1 MSEPE
6 HEPYVEEDSTENVG
20 SLLERYD
27 RELESF
33 GKLPDDPTDFLL
45 RGPGVPV
52 ENVYDLEQESLEM
65 AAKEARELLARDL
78 RAHLRMVGLSDH
90 DSINANNLLEIEDE
104 IIEQLDPIN
113 AECLFFEVARQVHAR
128 LWEYEPVTW
137 RRLIDHVRVY
147 PKAAESIEGISL
159 ENGSDVGPKIG
170 FFNPR
175 GEVETIDFRQGYY
188 DLGHLKDKQRLDD
201 QAMLFQLGIDPAQLQ
216 RIASGPNKMA
226 QNINRLAYLLCEEP
240 ILQPFVESLKKR
252 AKRGETISVE
262 RTLKI
267 SKILIKRSAQ
277 RLELQHELQQNY
289 GRRYRWDSIDYDVF
303 RRKMR
308 RLNSSM
314 SINKAIEKD
323 IAVTDVDEFLDTT
336 RQNLPRPTQDE

>member
-1 MSEPE
+1 MSDHE
-6 HEPYVEEDSTENVG
+6 HEPYTEEDSTENVG

-33 GKLPDDPTDFLL
+33 GQLPEDPTDFLL

-78 RAHLRMVGLSDH
+78 RAHLKMVGLSDY
-90 DSINANNLLEIEDE
+90 DSINADLFLEIEDE

-147 PKAAESIEGISL
+147 PKEAQSIEGISL
-159 ENGSDVGPKIG
+159 ENGSETGPKIG

-188 DLGHLKDKQRLDD
+188 DLDGLRDKQRLDD
-201 QAMLFQLGIDPAQLQ
+201 QAQLFKMGIDPAQLQ
-216 RIASGPNKMA
+216 RISSGHNKMA

-240 ILQPFVESLKKR
+240 ILQPFVKSLEKR
-252 AKRGETISVE
+252 AKDGETISVE

-267 SKILIKRSAQ
+267 AQILIKRRAQ
-277 RLELQHELQQNY
+277 RLQLQHEKQQDY

-303 RRKMR
+303 RRMMR
-308 RLNSSM
+308 RLNSSL
-314 SINKAIEKD
+314 SISKAITKD
-323 IAVTDVDEFLDTT
+323 IAITDVDEFLDTT
-336 RQNLPRPTQDE
+336 RQAFPKRDEGQ